1 MKLFGFTLAAVALA
15 QNDTF
20 VPAAAAEAA
29 RSFGVELTGSTCFK
43 CEDFNEFFDDKF
55 KIDQVIASIK
65 NKISIEVDDTNKN
78 VSKERSEISRKKDTI
93 DRLKKG
99 VEVLIAERDAEKARA
114 EYFETNKDL
123 NSSLKNIAS
132 LLRVQ
137 NKVKLFVA
145 YKLKIQSIKEKLL
158 SLKKQNC
165 YLMQYVTK
173 SCLLAVFASKDTTK
187 WITLNLLLQY
197 VDTNLENLAL
207 RRALSRRKI
216 VQTAIKL
223 SKKRIF
229 SSLMTRFCNKKL
241 SGLIFTGNY
250 PLQLFDLILLL
261 HKLSLL
267 SQITFPHTVHCN
279 ILALDENFYNYQ

>member
-1 MKLFGFTLAAVALA
+1 MSVAEEDA
-15 QNDTF
+15 KF
-20 VPAAAAEAA
+20 I
-29 RSFGVELTGSTCFK
+29 K
-43 CEDFNEFFDDKF
+43 DFNEFFDDKF

-137 NKVKLFVA
+137 NKSSNTNTKWSNDEIDKVELAITSIKTEIDADFR
-145 YKLKIQSIKEKLL
+145 KIQSIKEKLL

>member
-1 MKLFGFTLAAVALA
+1 MSVAEEDA
-15 QNDTF
+15 KF
-20 VPAAAAEAA
+20 I
-29 RSFGVELTGSTCFK
+29 K
-43 CEDFNEFFDDKF
+43 DFNEFFDDKF

-145 YKLKIQSIKEKLL
+145 YKLLVIK
-158 SLKKQNC
+158 N
-165 YLMQYVTK
+165 
-173 SCLLAVFASKDTTK
+173 
-187 WITLNLLLQY
+187 
-197 VDTNLENLAL
+197 
-207 RRALSRRKI
+207 
-216 VQTAIKL
+216 
-223 SKKRIF
+223 
-229 SSLMTRFCNKKL
+229 
-241 SGLIFTGNY
+241 
-250 PLQLFDLILLL
+250 
-261 HKLSLL
+261 
-267 SQITFPHTVHCN
+267 
-279 ILALDENFYNYQ
+279 